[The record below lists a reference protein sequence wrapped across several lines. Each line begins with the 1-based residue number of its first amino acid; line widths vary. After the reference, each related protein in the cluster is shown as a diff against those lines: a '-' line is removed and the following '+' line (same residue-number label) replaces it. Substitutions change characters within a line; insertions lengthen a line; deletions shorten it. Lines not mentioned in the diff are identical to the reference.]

1 MNKSY
6 KKLSLFLF
14 FSIIFNACS
23 VDNTNSKKKK
33 KDWTDINIENIKEP
47 CDCIIPMVTLVDNMY
62 TLVEENNW
70 KPINDNSDYSKEVN
84 NIQEKMEKIQ
94 SLCEI
99 MWNKQKKEEEYLNE
113 CENFKKWEEHTNN
126 KARKLFEW
134 LENTTNI

>member
-1 MNKSY
+1 
-6 KKLSLFLF
+6 
-14 FSIIFNACS
+14 
-23 VDNTNSKKKK
+23 
-33 KDWTDINIENIKEP
+33 
-47 CDCIIPMVTLVDNMY
+47 MVTLVDNMY